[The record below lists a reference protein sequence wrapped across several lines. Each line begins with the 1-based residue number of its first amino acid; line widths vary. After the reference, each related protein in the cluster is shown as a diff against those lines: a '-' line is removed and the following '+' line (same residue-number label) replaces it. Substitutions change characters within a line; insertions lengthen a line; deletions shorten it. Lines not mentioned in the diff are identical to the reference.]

1 MLFRTASL
9 VAFTV
14 FCLARTGSCDSD
26 TDDGF
31 QKPSDEV
38 STEGLKVDSNQ
49 VMAYCFWNK
58 PTENVPFACF
68 TLKGDIRQRMR
79 SPQNLKGYISPGGE
93 TFVVLAQAGGQSFTT
108 EVNRVTIQSY
118 DAQPNCLLIGV
129 EEQPQ
134 GGDGEFGLTRHSGR
148 DRVVCPGQ
156 SATHLDDAP

>member
-1 MLFRTASL
+1 MR
-9 VAFTV
+9 
-14 FCLARTGSCDSD
+14 SD

-31 QKPSDEV
+31 WKPSDEV

-93 TFVVLAQAGGQSFTT
+93 SKSL
-108 EVNRVTIQSY
+108 
-118 DAQPNCLLIGV
+118 QPHH
-129 EEQPQ
+129 
-134 GGDGEFGLTRHSGR
+134 LTR
-148 DRVVCPGQ
+148 DR
-156 SATHLDDAP
+156 APADVGCFAR